1 MCLKTAEARE
11 MRRNKMRKISG
22 VRIIVMC
29 LLLSLLSCQKTD
41 QNEEVLEESSAATPV
56 KIFVVKR
63 AEISERLFNTGL
75 IQAWKEITITPDIGG
90 KIDKIHVEEGDMVK
104 QGQLLAELDTRAFR
118 LQLERAEAG
127 VMVAEA
133 NLEDA
138 KRNMDRMERLN
149 AENAVSEQQYEKIKL
164 LYKAAG
170 AQLQQAVAV
179 LNLANHN
186 IEVSRMRA
194 PFNGVVASLNAEV
207 GDVINPM
214 MGGFFPNEGILTL
227 MDYSR
232 IKIEVEASQRDASRI
247 EKGQLTRVEVAA
259 FPGRAFPG
267 RVSLVNQMADPQS
280 KKFSVVVVLE
290 NQERLLKP
298 NTFGDVTF
306 IIGVQKNVLVIP
318 PKAVLEKSYVF
329 IVQGETVKKVSV
341 TLGFQNQDFVE
352 VTSGLKE
359 GDRVIIEG
367 NFGLEEGTHIDV
379 LEVIK

>member
-1 MCLKTAEARE
+1 
-11 MRRNKMRKISG
+11 
-22 VRIIVMC
+22 MC
-29 LLLSLLSCQKTD
+29 LLLSLLSCQKTG
-41 QNEEVLEESSAATPV
+41 QNEEVLENRSVATPV
-56 KIFVVKR
+56 KVFVVKR
-63 AEISERLFNTGL
+63 ANISENLHNTGL

-90 KIDKIHVEEGDMVK
+90 KIDKIHVEEGDTVK

-118 LQLERAEAG
+118 LQLEQAEAG
-127 VMVAEA
+127 VVVAEA

-138 KRNMDRMERLN
+138 KRNMDRMKRLN
-149 AENAVSEQQYEKIKL
+149 AESAVSEQQYEKIKL
-164 LYKAAG
+164 LYEAAG

-179 LNLANHN
+179 LNLAKHN
-186 IEVSRMRA
+186 VEVSRMRA
-194 PFNGVVASLNAEV
+194 PFSGVVASRNAEV

-232 IKIEVEASQRDASRI
+232 IKLEVEVSQRDASRI
-247 EKGQLTRVEVAA
+247 EKGQIAQVEVAA
-259 FPGRAFPG
+259 FPEGVFPG
-267 RVSLVNQMADPQS
+267 RVFLANQTADPQS
-280 KKFSVVVVLE
+280 KKFTVVVVLD
-290 NQERLLKP
+290 NQDLRLKP

-306 IIGVQKNVLVIP
+306 TVGVQKNVLVIP

-329 IVQGETVKKVSV
+329 VVQGETVKKVSV

-359 GDRVIIEG
+359 GDRIISEG
-367 NFGLEEGTHIDV
+367 NFGLEEGTQIDV

>member
-1 MCLKTAEARE
+1 M
-11 MRRNKMRKISG
+11 
-22 VRIIVMC
+22 IVMC
-29 LLLSLLSCQKTD
+29 LVLSLMSCQKTGR
-41 QNEEVLEESSAATPV
+41 NEEVLEDRSVATPV
-56 KIFVVKR
+56 KVFAVKR
-63 AEISERLFNTGL
+63 AEISEQLFNTGL

-104 QGQLLAELDTRAFR
+104 KGQLLAELDTRAFR
-118 LQLERAEAG
+118 LQLEQAAAG
-127 VMVAEA
+127 VVVAEA

-149 AENAVSEQQYEKIKL
+149 DESAVSRQQYEKIKL
-164 LYKAAG
+164 LYEAAG

-179 LNLANHN
+179 LNLAKHN
-186 IEVSRMRA
+186 VEVSRMRA
-194 PFNGVVASLNAEV
+194 PFSGVVASQNAEV

-232 IKIEVEASQRDASRI
+232 IRLEVEVSQRDAARI
-247 EKGQLTRVEVAA
+247 EKGQFARVEVAA

-267 RVSLVNQMADPQS
+267 RVSLVNLTADPQS
-280 KKFSVVVVLE
+280 KKFTVVVLLD
-290 NQERLLKP
+290 NQDLLLKP
-298 NTFGDVTF
+298 NTFGDVFFT
-306 IIGVQKNVLVIP
+306 VAVHENVLVIP

-329 IVQGETVKKVSV
+329 VVQGETVKKVKV

-359 GDRVIIEG
+359 GDRVISEG
-367 NFGLEEGTHIDV
+367 NFGLEEGTQIDV
-379 LEVIK
+379 LEVVK